1 MWENVRIKQVSFRVS
16 QAGLESQWLNDRGLL
31 LQHNLLDLGLSL
43 LISKMGE
50 CIPTMVHWEEDEETY
65 EYSAHCWLVGSFP

>member
-1 MWENVRIKQVSFRVS
+1 MWENVRIKQVRFRVS
-16 QAGLESQWLNDRGLL
+16 QAGLESPWLNDRGLL

-50 CIPTMVHWEEDEETY
+50 CIPTMVRWEEDEETY
-65 EYSAHCWLVGSFP
+65 KHSAHCWLVGSFP